1 MKHHDFKAIASLSGA
16 FDEVGNPGLM
26 HSFEYPVLD
35 GFALDRDRIRA
46 HLKLVRSDIMK
57 NYTVTYEQF
66 NNGVKRLSCD
76 AYEVPSWLSGYMA
89 LTWFDTVSRVAEVRK
104 HGYRLNAVGM
114 SRYWKSPYRNA
125 RTVSEIAEIPESFLF
140 GGTK

>member
-35 GFALDRDRIRA
+35 GFALDR
-46 HLKLVRSDIMK
+46 
-57 NYTVTYEQF
+57 
-66 NNGVKRLSCD
+66 
-76 AYEVPSWLSGYMA
+76 
-89 LTWFDTVSRVAEVRK
+89 
-104 HGYRLNAVGM
+104 
-114 SRYWKSPYRNA
+114 NA